1 MGAASDQI
9 ILNADSLTPVHRVM
23 AQQPILI
30 RVDYS
35 DSQITGTIEA
45 AGEAPV
51 NISLDAPVFGG
62 DGALEAAILG
72 MELEDGFSAPVRI
85 AEIAPLQRVRY
96 FTVAVA
102 GREDIDVPAGERS
115 EERRV
120 GREAWSRC
128 W

>member
-1 MGAASDQI
+1 
-9 ILNADSLTPVHRVM
+9 M

-30 RVDYS
+30 RVDDS
-35 DSQITGTIEA
+35 ESQITGTIEA

-72 MELEDGFSAPVRI
+72 MELEEGFSAPVRI

-102 GREDIDVPAGERS
+102 GREDIDVPAGEFNVGKV
-115 EERRV
+115 ELTAEDGEGGDLALWVGTDTLRV
-120 GREAWSRC
+120 LRTRDDA
-128 W
+128 